1 MALLLLVLASAAYAV
16 GGVFM
21 KMSDGLLRP
30 APVAAFVAL
39 FAGGSLVQGIG
50 MRGTD
55 LGVGYIIV
63 LGVEA
68 VLAVALSVFYLHER
82 ITPARAAAVALVVVG
97 VLWLRRT

>member
-1 MALLLLVLASAAYAV
+1 MALFMLVLASAAYAI

-21 KMSDGLLRP
+21 KMSEGLVRP
-30 APVAAFVAL
+30 APAAAFVAL
-39 FAGGSLVQGIG
+39 FAGGSLVQALG
-50 MRGTD
+50 MRGAD
-55 LGVGYIIV
+55 LSVGYIIV

-82 ITPARAAAVALVVVG
+82 LTPARAAAVALVVVG